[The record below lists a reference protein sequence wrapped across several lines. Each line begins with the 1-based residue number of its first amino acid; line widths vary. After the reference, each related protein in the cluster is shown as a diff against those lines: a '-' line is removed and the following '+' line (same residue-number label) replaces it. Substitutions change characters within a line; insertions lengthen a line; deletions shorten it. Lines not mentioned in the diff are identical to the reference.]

1 VMNARIADLIR
12 EERTE
17 EIADA
22 VAEGGFFDMQT
33 FERAL
38 IDLVLDGKVAREV
51 AANAATNV
59 HDFEVALDQA
69 LKRQTVEVAQELAT
83 AEAAEAEDEA
93 PALRVVRHADA

>member
-1 VMNARIADLIR
+1 MNARIADLIR

-33 FERAL
+33 FEQAL
-38 IDLVLDGKVAREV
+38 IDLVLAGKVERQV

-59 HDFEVALDQA
+59 HDFEVALDHA
-69 LKRQTVEVAQELAT
+69 LKVQNVEVAQE
-83 AEAAEAEDEA
+83 EAAVTAAEEEDES
-93 PALRVVRHADA
+93 PALRVVRHADV